1 MGRGMK
7 AVQEGKLL
15 WEEHIGLSVEME
27 LQRLI
32 MEHMDFTESISD
44 QELQELIYEVLR
56 EYGKE
61 HYFTI
66 EERVQ
71 LGIELFNTFRKLD
84 LIQELLEDKNT
95 TEIMVNGMEHI
106 FVEQNGKIFPLEKKF
121 QDQRKLEDV
130 IQKIVAG
137 TNRMV
142 NESIPIA
149 DARLED
155 GSRVHIVLPPIALDG
170 PVITIRKFQEENRSM
185 LELAG
190 LGSISIEII
199 EFLEKAVSSKY
210 NILISG
216 GTGSGKTTFLNAL
229 SEFIPSKERIITIE
243 DNAELQLKNIP
254 NLVRLETRNPNV
266 EGEGAVTIRD
276 LIRASLR
283 MRPDRIVVGEVRGS
297 ESVDMLMAMNTGHDG
312 SLCTAHANTPSD
324 MLTRLETMVLMGL
337 DIPMEAIRRQISS
350 AIDIIVHVGRLRD
363 GSRKVLEVSEILG
376 MEEGDIQLSTL
387 YKFQET
393 QIEKKE
399 GDMIIEK
406 DRTVQGT
413 WVHLNQLVHREKL
426 LAAGYQED

>member
-393 QIEKKE
+393 QIQKKE
-399 GDMIIEK
+399 GDMKIEK

>member
-399 GDMIIEK
+399 GDMKIEK

>member
-1 MGRGMK
+1 
-7 AVQEGKLL
+7 
-15 WEEHIGLSVEME
+15 ME